1 MITTTPGAAA
11 AFSGGQVLRPLV
23 GAVLL
28 LVSACV
34 VPPESSMAR
43 AARLREVGE
52 RAAERKQ
59 LERQLEVLRQTDG
72 QYQQEAVTLQ
82 AESVRLDAALRA
94 LQADVARRRE
104 LVHRAEAEL
113 AASVERAL
121 QVERELQPL
130 RDLERQLAEREER
143 HARLTEALA
152 ARSATVAALEQ
163 ESARL
168 EAELTPRVMRLQQ
181 VVALGQQFGLDLA
194 AIEASLAAAVGKL
207 GTVLPAPAP
216 AATW

>member
-130 RDLERQLAEREER
+130 RTSSGSSPNGRNGM
-143 HARLTEALA
+143 H
-152 ARSATVAALEQ
+152 
-163 ESARL
+163 
-168 EAELTPRVMRLQQ
+168 
-181 VVALGQQFGLDLA
+181 G
-194 AIEASLAAAVGKL
+194 
-207 GTVLPAPAP
+207 
-216 AATW
+216 